1 MFKVNEKFASA
12 NKSAMD
18 TTMRFAQL
26 ALDSSESLMKL
37 QMGAVR
43 STIEENLKA
52 AKAVTE
58 VKDPLELAAMQ
69 TKIAEGLV
77 ERATAYSRDV
87 YEIASK
93 AQSKMAKLAEESL
106 NECNETATS
115 AVETALKTT
124 TPGSDA
130 AANAF
135 KSSMAVAAEAV
146 ETITKAAQQVT
157 EITEAGLKAA
167 ANTVVQS
174 INTATKKS
182 A

>member
-1 MFKVNEKFASA
+1 MFKVNEKLASA
-12 NKSAMD
+12 NKNAMD

-43 STIEENLKA
+43 STIEENIKA
-52 AKAVTE
+52 AKAVAE

-77 ERATAYSRDV
+77 ERATAYSREV
-87 YEIASK
+87 YEIASQ

-106 NECNETATS
+106 SECAGNAAS
-115 AVETALKTT
+115 AAEPPPKTT
-124 TPGSDA
+124 IPGSDI

-167 ANTVVQS
+167 ANTVAQS
-174 INTATKKS
+174 MNAATKK
-182 A
+182 